1 MSLVKMDISL
11 FRSYTILKKIMFTF
25 ISRQHPKLT
34 YKLPVYGHKAPMSC
48 TVTLTEPYNP
58 FNKIV
63 KEEIVY

>member
-1 MSLVKMDISL
+1 
-11 FRSYTILKKIMFTF
+11 MFTF